1 MSEIGISI
9 VNLPIISSTFLLTLL
24 MLVGLFFFIRA
35 SVKDRTEQIKLVVSD
50 SESPTELLTKLQEYF
65 EARAYQPIT
74 VDAKT
79 QQITFQGFVQA
90 SLFLAVLLTI
100 LATVGLS
107 CLALVLSLLFPSSS
121 SLCWLLLV
129 LAPVA
134 GIFYWRK
141 AGRLEKIS
149 LSVPSDTENQ
159 NFVIVTGH
167 RDELINL
174 QQNLS
179 LSVTD

>member
-1 MSEIGISI
+1 
-9 VNLPIISSTFLLTLL
+9 

-50 SESPTELLTKLQEYF
+50 SESPTEILTKLQKYF
-65 EARAYQPIT
+65 EERAYKPIA
-74 VDAKT
+74 VDADT
-79 QQITFQGFVQA
+79 QQATFQGFVQA
-90 SLFLAVLLTI
+90 SLFLAILLTI

-107 CLALVLSLLFPSSS
+107 CLALILSLLFPASS

-134 GIFYWRK
+134 GVFYWRK

-149 LSVPSDTENQ
+149 LSVPLETKTQ
-159 NFVIVTGH
+159 NLVVVTGH

-174 QQNLS
+174 QKNLS
-179 LSVTD
+179 LTVVD